1 MTLILDTTV
10 FGFKSVI
17 EKVVSLV
24 VLVISL
30 LPFTEYL
37 IVYLLRMPLRG
48 TGSLQVS
55 IILKNSASPDKCL
68 TAVGAKTIDSKL

>member
-10 FGFKSVI
+10 FGFRSVI

-48 TGSLQVS
+48 TGSLQVRRTLNN
-55 IILKNSASPDKCL
+55 IAIPFKFL
-68 TAVGAKTIDSKL
+68 TAVGAKTSHIKL